1 MKGLEVSLSDLLK
14 DQLVERQIRYRTSQP
29 RILLLQILQAPG
41 LINLQ
46 TAILATPTAVTLLR
60 YPKATA
66 DQTDLLALRQTPS
79 ASRRKPM
86 ICSGVYLCRLIYSSS
101 FGVQM
106 AGLAHSAWTS
116 CRGAG
121 QHALRGIGG

>member
-29 RILLLQILQAPG
+29 RILLPQILQAPG

-46 TAILATPTAVTLLR
+46 TAILATPTVVTLLR

-66 DQTDLLALRQTPS
+66 DQTDLLALRQTHLSLTQKPNDLLRRISLPAHLFLLPWS
-79 ASRRKPM
+79 AD
-86 ICSGVYLCRLIYSSS
+86 
-101 FGVQM
+101 
-106 AGLAHSAWTS
+106 
-116 CRGAG
+116 
-121 QHALRGIGG
+121 